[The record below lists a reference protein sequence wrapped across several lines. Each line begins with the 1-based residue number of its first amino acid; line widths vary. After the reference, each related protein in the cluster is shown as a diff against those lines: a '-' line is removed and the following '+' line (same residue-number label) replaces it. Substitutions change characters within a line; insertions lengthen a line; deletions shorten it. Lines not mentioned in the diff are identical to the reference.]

1 MTQNQHYHYSMV
13 IRWSDDDQLYLVH
26 LPEFPWR
33 QFHTHGQTYE
43 EAARNG
49 QEVIAML
56 VDYFQQE
63 QKTLPKPMTV
73 SSVA

>member
-1 MTQNQHYHYSMV
+1 MTPTQPYHYSMV
-13 IRWSDDDQLYLVH
+13 IQWSDEDQLYLVH

-49 QEVIAML
+49 QEVIEML
-56 VDYFQQE
+56 VSYLQEE
-63 QKTLPKPMTV
+63 QKSLPEPMTV
-73 SSVA
+73 NSEA